1 MMFWSN
7 ISTILSLAALILLI
21 LCIISFFKK
30 NGKAMKYGRPAVICF
45 ILSFLV
51 MATSTEK
58 TDHPIINFFANVC
71 LILFIFFL
79 VLAILSIIKKTG
91 MAKKQF
97 LITAVLFIAF
107 GVLTSIAAPSTG
119 KVTAKDKKVTE
130 KKEVD
135 EKAQK
140 QQEEQKRQAEEQ
152 TQQQQEEQKRQTE
165 EQTQQQQEEQK
176 RQTEEQTQKQQ
187 EEQKRQA
194 EEQAQMQ
201 QEEQKRQAEEQAR
214 KQQEEQKRQAEEQ
227 AQKQQEEQKRQ
238 AEEQAQKQQEEQK
251 RQAEEQARKQQEE
264 QKRQAEEQARKQ
276 QEQQTMQQSQPTESN
291 SNVYYKNCT
300 EVKNAGKAP
309 IYSGQPGYSH
319 KLDRDGDG
327 VACER

>member
-1 MMFWSN
+1 MTFWSN
-7 ISTILSLAALILLI
+7 IGTILFLIALILLI

-30 NGKAMKYGRPAVICF
+30 DGKAMKYGRPAVICF
-45 ILSFLV
+45 IISFL
-51 MATSTEK
+51 MIITSTEK
-58 TDHPIINFFANVC
+58 TNHPIINFFANVC

-97 LITAVLFIAF
+97 LITAGLFIAF
-107 GVLTSIAAPSTG
+107 GVLTSIATPSAE
-119 KVTAKDKKVTE
+119 KVTAKDKKVAAE
-130 KKEVD
+130 KKELEDKKDAKKKEAD
-135 EKAQK
+135 EK
-140 QQEEQKRQAEEQ
+140 
-152 TQQQQEEQKRQTE
+152 
-165 EQTQQQQEEQK
+165 
-176 RQTEEQTQKQQ
+176 
-187 EEQKRQA
+187 
-194 EEQAQMQ
+194 
-201 QEEQKRQAEEQAR
+201 
-214 KQQEEQKRQAEEQ
+214 

-251 RQAEEQARKQQEE
+251 RQAEEQTQKQQEE

-276 QEQQTMQQSQPTESN
+276 QEQQATSQAQPSTESN
-291 SNVYYKNCT
+291 SNVQYKNCT

-309 IYSGQPGYSH
+309 LYSGQPGYSR